1 MRQSLHFL
9 VKLLYGFSDM
19 VARCTAAASVPSADF
34 MLRHTLKKGQ
44 IEHFLLLRWQ
54 TGEGLYQQPIA

>member
-1 MRQSLHFL
+1 MN
-9 VKLLYGFSDM
+9 Y
-19 VARCTAAASVPSADF
+19 
-34 MLRHTLKKGQ
+34 TLKKGQ